1 MELVGAVL
9 DVENIG
15 CQSVVPHPPALL
27 VPEHPPPSTPSPPS
41 PLPLQTIGAAFGAKK
56 VSIGGESVTLGI
68 WVYGYVL
75 YGCMCVRV
83 WVYRCVCMDIYAC
96 VCVCMGMCVG
106 VTGSIGVCVCV
117 CACVCVRVCVCVCV
131 HVCVRVKCDWE
142 CEYVTGSYT
151 AALFTLSLP
160 SPLFPS
166 SLSLQDTAGSERYE
180 SMSRIYY
187 RGAKAAIVCFG
198 E

>member
-1 MELVGAVL
+1 MGMCVWVYVCTGMGVQ
-9 DVENIG
+9 V
-15 CQSVVPHPPALL
+15 C
-27 VPEHPPPSTPSPPS
+27 
-41 PLPLQTIGAAFGAKK
+41 
-56 VSIGGESVTLGI
+56 
-68 WVYGYVL
+68 VYGYL
-75 YGCMCVRV
+75 CMCVRMYGYV
-83 WVYRCVCMDIYAC
+83 CGCNWEYRCVCVCVHAC
-96 VCVCMGMCVG
+96 VC
-106 VTGSIGVCVCV
+106 
-117 CACVCVRVCVCVCV
+117 VCVCVCV